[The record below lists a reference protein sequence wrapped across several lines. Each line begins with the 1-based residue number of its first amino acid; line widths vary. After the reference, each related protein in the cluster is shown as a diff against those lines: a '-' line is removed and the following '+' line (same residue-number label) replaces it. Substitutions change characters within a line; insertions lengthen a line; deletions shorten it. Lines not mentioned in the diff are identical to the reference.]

1 MSSPPP
7 VDSAVRRLRERI
19 DRVNREVLRIVQE
32 RGSLIVEMAALKD
45 ELGLDSYDPRREAA
59 MMREL
64 TAGGEGPFS
73 REELVAIFRALFAAS
88 LELERRS
95 RASAAAAADASAAHP
110 IPHIKAVG
118 K

>member
-1 MSSPPP
+1 MSPPPP
-7 VDSAVRRLRERI
+7 VDPAVRRLRERI
-19 DRVNREVLRIVQE
+19 DRVNREILRIVQE
-32 RGSLIVEMAALKD
+32 RGRLIVEMAALKD
-45 ELGLDSYDPRREAA
+45 ELRLDSYDPRREAA

-73 REELVAIFRALFAAS
+73 REELTAVFRSVFAAS

-95 RASAAAAADASAAHP
+95 RASAASSDDASAAHP